1 MIPLKLPP
9 LKIVMMS
16 VLQDL
21 TRNIT
26 NQKAIKNLFKILEN
40 LLLIRNLQG
49 LIRSPASLK
58 RRILDPNK
66 KSLLTTK
73 KPHVNIYIYICTFYF
88 YFFDT

>member
-9 LKIVMMS
+9 LNIVMVN
-16 VLQDL
+16 VLQNL

-26 NQKAIKNLFKILEN
+26 NQKVIKNTFKILEN
-40 LLLIRNLQG
+40 FLIRNLQG
-49 LIRSPASLK
+49 LIRSPASLR

-73 KPHVNIYIYICTFYF
+73 KPHVTNVERKAILQSFAE
-88 YFFDT
+88 